1 MFSPAWFA
9 ECSTWQNQRLWMATR
24 PSINQG
30 GAYSKIQIVSVNWGL
45 QVNRRWKQKRPE
57 LLNAVNILKVKRT
70 KQKFETENKW
80 WVKGAE
86 DTDFEE
92 VRESSYGHN

>member
-1 MFSPAWFA
+1 
-9 ECSTWQNQRLWMATR
+9 MATR

-30 GAYSKIQIVSVNWGL
+30 GAYSKIQIVSVNRGL

-70 KQKFETENKW
+70 KQKFETENK
-80 WVKGAE
+80 
-86 DTDFEE
+86 
-92 VRESSYGHN
+92 